1 MRNRG
6 NAIVPRKIYG
16 LRQQAVTTER
26 SGVRLDNAFRAAC
39 APSLGGVCALS
50 AAGAAVASVPLPRAV
65 CPGETADSGR
75 VETAKARQ

>member
-39 APSLGGVCALS
+39 AALGEDDDRRCI
-50 AAGAAVASVPLPRAV
+50 GADVGHFQVA
-65 CPGETADSGR
+65 C
-75 VETAKARQ
+75 